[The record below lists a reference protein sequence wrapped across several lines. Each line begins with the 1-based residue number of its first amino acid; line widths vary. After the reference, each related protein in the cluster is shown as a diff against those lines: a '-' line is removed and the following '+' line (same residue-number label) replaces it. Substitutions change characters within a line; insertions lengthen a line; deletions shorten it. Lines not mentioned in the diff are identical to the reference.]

1 MILEL
6 SVTMVIETH
15 SEIDVVVIEVD
26 NQMVIIQV
34 QVMKNIFED
43 VC

>member
-1 MILEL
+1 VILEL